1 MNKRQSAERA
11 GRFAETLAALWLT
24 FKGYRVLA
32 RRARTP
38 YGEVDIAALKSG
50 VLVIVEVKN
59 RATQHLGKR
68 WRMGDAPI
76 RLDLMVVRPGGYLRH
91 VRGAFRLDVC
101 YIRPGIAGAAF
112 GPFAR
117 SDRYSARRAARDA
130 G

>member
-1 MNKRQSAERA
+1 MNRRQSAERA

-59 RATQHLGKR
+59 RATQEAALASVGSYQRGRLLRAAQHLGKQ
-68 WRMGDAPI
+68 WRMGAAPI

-91 VRGAFRLDVC
+91 VRGAFRLDD
-101 YIRPGIAGAAF
+101 GAA
-112 GPFAR
+112 
-117 SDRYSARRAARDA
+117 
-130 G
+130 